1 MRRIVRCC
9 RSHAGA
15 SPGGW
20 GYAALDSTRAH
31 GPVAS
36 RMRTGK
42 ALPVLAL
49 LLLALWPPAASAES
63 PTPPSASPSVMEL
76 EHLVDTLR
84 DDKARAAFVIQ
95 LQTLIAAERAVT
107 IKAVEPEDLVSAL
120 SHRINSLAEEV
131 LAGAAVVVDAPLL
144 VAWVQG
150 EIANEATRA
159 RWIQVAFALVIVFG
173 VALIAEWVARRLLA
187 RVLPRAPT
195 LSSNRATVL
204 LVAAGAVLEALPVAA
219 FAGAAL
225 TALAMTIPPFAMAR
239 YALSGLVEATIAVRL
254 ILAIARAVL
263 VPAYVE
269 DSILPASEETRNY
282 LLIWVRR
289 FTCWGI
295 FGYAVAA
302 AGWWLGFPGGIY
314 ALMLKLTAIVL
325 AILGI
330 VFVLQ
335 NRALLTRWIQGAD
348 PMGSAGSIRLRRRLG
363 EIWHVLA

>member
-1 MRRIVRCC
+1 MILTAVGGHEVFAEIAIRRIVRCC
-9 RSHAGA
+9 RSHSGA
-15 SPGGW
+15 NPGQAD
-20 GYAALDSTRAH
+20 AARDSTRAR
-31 GPVAS
+31 GSVGS
-36 RMRTGK
+36 RMRPGK

-63 PTPPSASPSVMEL
+63 PTPPSASPSVTEL

-84 DDKARAAFVIQ
+84 DDKARTAFVIQ

-107 IKAVEPEDLVSAL
+107 IKAAAEPEDLVSAL
-120 SHRINSLAEEV
+120 SHRINTLAEEV

-150 EIANEATRA
+150 QIANEATRA

-195 LSSNRATVL
+195 LSSKRATVL
-204 LVAAGAVLEALPVAA
+204 LVLVAAGAVLETLPVAA

-239 YALSGLVEATIAVRL
+239 YALSGLVDATIAVRL
-254 ILAIARAVL
+254 ILALARAVL
-263 VPAYVE
+263 VPAHAE
-269 DSILPASEETRNY
+269 DSIVPASEETRNY
-282 LLIWVRR
+282 LLIWVCR
-289 FTCWGI
+289 FTCCGI
-295 FGYAVAA
+295 FRYAVAA
-302 AGWWLGFPGGIY
+302 GRWWLGVPGGIY
-314 ALMLKLTAIVL
+314 ALMLKLTSLIL
-325 AILGI
+325 AILGV

-335 NRALLTRWIQGAD
+335 NRRW
-348 PMGSAGSIRLRRRLG
+348 
-363 EIWHVLA
+363 